1 MIVAMLG
8 VFGVYA
14 FPKKIPPLVVAIVGG
29 IVYAF
34 CLGRTRWISVISDL
48 YSQSGQQHPVHD
60 RWIRGDRTISGGD
73 HSG

>member
-1 MIVAMLG
+1 MATEGVFDIFQDPILGLPVMIVAMLG

-34 CLGRTRWISVISDL
+34 CLG
-48 YSQSGQQHPVHD
+48 QPSGFQ
-60 RWIRGDRTISGGD
+60 
-73 HSG
+73 